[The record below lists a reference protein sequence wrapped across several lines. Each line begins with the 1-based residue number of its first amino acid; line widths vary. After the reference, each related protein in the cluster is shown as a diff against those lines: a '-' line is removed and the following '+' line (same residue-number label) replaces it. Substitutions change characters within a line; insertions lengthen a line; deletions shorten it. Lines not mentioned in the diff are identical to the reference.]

1 MGWFKK
7 AFKKVVRV
15 ATGGLLGSGSGT
27 YSMLTGGLLS
37 NSHAKRVI
45 KKNLPSSFSSSSSAP
60 EQPEVIETPAPA
72 QTQQLGDT
80 EGSAEKEKDTKA
92 KARKGKKSLKIE
104 ATSAGRNIV

>member
-1 MGWFKK
+1 MGWFSK

-15 ATGGLLGSGSGT
+15 STGGLFGSGSGK

-37 NSHAKRVI
+37 NDRAKKLI
-45 KKNLPSSFSSSSSAP
+45 KKNTSSAP
-60 EQPEVIETPAPA
+60 EQPEVIDTPAPA

-92 KARKGKKSLKIE
+92 KARRGKKALKIE
-104 ATSAGRNIV
+104 ATGAGRNIV

>member
-1 MGWFKK
+1 MGWLSK

-15 ATGGLLGSGSGT
+15 STGGLFGSGSGK

-37 NSHAKRVI
+37 NDHAKRVF
-45 KKNLPSSFSSSSSAP
+45 KKSSSAP

-72 QTQQLGDT
+72 QNQQLGDT

-92 KARKGKKSLKIE
+92 KARKGKKALKIE
-104 ATSAGRNIV
+104 ATGAGRNIV

>member
-45 KKNLPSSFSSSSSAP
+45 KKNLPSSFSSSAP
-60 EQPEVIETPAPA
+60 EQPEVIDTPSPA

-80 EGSAEKEKDTKA
+80 EGYAEKEKDTKA

-104 ATSAGRNIV
+104 ATGAGRNIV

>member
-1 MGWFKK
+1 MGFLKK

-15 ATGGLLGSGSGT
+15 ASGGLIGSGSGI

-37 NSHAKRVI
+37 NDHAKRVI
-45 KKNLPSSFSSSSSAP
+45 NPSAP
-60 EQPEVIETPAPA
+60 KQPEVIDTPAPA

-92 KARKGKKSLKIE
+92 KARKGKKALKIE
-104 ATSAGRNIV
+104 ATGAGRNIV

>member
-15 ATGGLLGSGSGT
+15 ASGGLIGSGSGK

-37 NSHAKRVI
+37 NDHAKRVF
-45 KKNLPSSFSSSSSAP
+45 KKATSSSSSAP
-60 EQPEVIETPAPA
+60 EQPEVIDTPAPA
-72 QTQQLGDT
+72 QSQQLGDT

-92 KARKGKKSLKIE
+92 KARRGKKALKIE
-104 ATSAGRNIV
+104 ATGAGRNIV

>member
-1 MGWFKK
+1 MGWLSK

-15 ATGGLLGSGSGT
+15 STGGLFGSGSGK

-37 NSHAKRVI
+37 NDHAKRVI
-45 KKNLPSSFSSSSSAP
+45 KKNTPSSWSSAP
-60 EQPEVIETPAPA
+60 EQPEVIDTPAPA

-92 KARKGKKSLKIE
+92 KARKGKKALKIE
-104 ATSAGRNIV
+104 ATGAGRNIV

>member
-15 ATGGLLGSGSGT
+15 ASGGLFGSGSGK

-37 NSHAKRVI
+37 NGHAKRVI
-45 KKNLPSSFSSSSSAP
+45 KGKAP
-60 EQPEVIETPAPA
+60 DQPEAIDTPAPA

-92 KARKGKKSLKIE
+92 KARKGKKALKIE
-104 ATSAGRNIV
+104 STGAGRNIV

>member
-7 AFKKVVRV
+7 AFNKVVRV
-15 ATGGLLGSGSGT
+15 STGGLLGSGSGT

-45 KKNLPSSFSSSSSAP
+45 KKNLPSSVSAP
-60 EQPEVIETPAPA
+60 EQPEVVDTPTPA
-72 QTQQLGDT
+72 QSQQLGDT

-92 KARKGKKSLKIE
+92 KARKGKKALKIE
-104 ATSAGRNIV
+104 ATGSGRNIV

>member
-45 KKNLPSSFSSSSSAP
+45 KKNLPSSFSSSSAP
-60 EQPEVIETPAPA
+60 EQPEVIDTPAPA

-80 EGSAEKEKDTKA
+80 EGYAEKEKDTKA
-92 KARKGKKSLKIE
+92 KARRGKKSLKIE
-104 ATSAGRNIV
+104 ATGAGRNIV

>member
-1 MGWFKK
+1 MGWLSK

-15 ATGGLLGSGSGT
+15 STGGLFGSGSGK

-37 NSHAKRVI
+37 NDHAKRVI
-45 KKNLPSSFSSSSSAP
+45 KKATSSKSSAP
-60 EQPEVIETPAPA
+60 EQPEVIDTPAPA

-92 KARKGKKSLKIE
+92 KARRGKKALKIE
-104 ATSAGRNIV
+104 ATGAGRNIV